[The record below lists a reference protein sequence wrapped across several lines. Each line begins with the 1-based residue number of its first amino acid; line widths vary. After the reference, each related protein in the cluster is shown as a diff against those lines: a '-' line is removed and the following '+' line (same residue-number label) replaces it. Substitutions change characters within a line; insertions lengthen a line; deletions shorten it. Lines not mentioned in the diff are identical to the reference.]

1 MPQCSYHPGV
11 ETRVSCGE
19 CGRYICPKDM
29 KSTPV
34 GYKCPEC
41 ARPARGQYT
50 YVKPRQAVYGALAGF
65 AAALVGAWLLVV
77 SGMGFFLIGV
87 VWGMLVG
94 EAVRRATG
102 GHRGPTAAT
111 IGVACVLS
119 GGLIGGLDILAL
131 AMGVV
136 GVISTLSW
144 SWGR

>member
-1 MPQCSYHPGV
+1 MPQCSYHPDV
-11 ETRVSCGE
+11 ETWVSCGE

-41 ARPARGQYT
+41 ARPAKGQYT
-50 YVKPRQAVYGALAGF
+50 YVKPRQAVYGALAGL
-65 AAALVGAWLLVV
+65 ATATVGAWLLVA
-77 SGMGFFLIGV
+77 SGVGFFLIGV

-94 EAVRRATG
+94 EAVRRGAG

-111 IGVACVLS
+111 IGVMCVLI
-119 GGLIGGLDILAL
+119 GGLIGGLDLLAV
-131 AMGVV
+131 AMGVA